1 MGLSIRA
8 ADDRHQFLYLP
19 TLLGLVPRGNRVLDA
34 MAYMVPKY
42 LLFKTPQCGTNRG
55 DLRYDVNAVAI
66 LVDHA
71 REAADLALNP
81 AQTLRAR
88 CLDVFPHVR

>member
-1 MGLSIRA
+1 M
-8 ADDRHQFLYLP
+8 
-19 TLLGLVPRGNRVLDA
+19 LDA

-71 REAADLALNP
+71 REAATWP
-81 AQTLRAR
+81 SIRLRR
-88 CLDVFPHVR
+88 FVLDVLMSFRMFVKYPYPVLVTRPIERKRHGSRRK